1 MRRTHSLR
9 SILTIPFLFVI
20 VLVIALVGMISF
32 LSAQRAVSDL
42 VMPLM
47 EEISAHTKQQI
58 DRFFEVPS
66 HIIRMNATAIGKG
79 WIDDSDPDALKE
91 YFLSEIRLFPSVS
104 SIYFGNPQGGLVNA
118 GREGPEGDLYA
129 IMTDR
134 FQKGTFRKVG
144 LSEEGEEISL
154 IAVVPGFD
162 ATIRPWYQNAV
173 SAGELV
179 WNEPYLLAT
188 GQDLAIA
195 LSMPVHDDYKQLMG
209 VVSVDVFL
217 SHLNHFLSNTRLGAQ
232 GKSFLMDSSGF
243 LIATSSFEPII
254 SMNNPDIGS
263 MRIHALESISPQIR
277 GAAEIVLS
285 SLQEGR
291 DILELEG
298 SVVRTNGENHY
309 LRAHG
314 IPHVDDARWFL
325 VTTIPESLF
334 MGQIYQNNRS
344 TLIFSLMALFF
355 AAGVGFILSK
365 AVTRPISALEQSAS
379 ELANGKIPKPAIHSN
394 IREIRHLNRS
404 FYHMSQTLQNTI
416 HSLNRQVELHREAE
430 QALIEKNTE
439 IQASQEELQAMKE
452 QLEATNEELLSSMEQ
467 LEANNQ
473 ILSESEKILQAREN
487 ELIENK
493 TRALNQ
499 RSAVVKLFLD
509 PSIASGNMEATAKM
523 LTEVLS
529 SSMQVERASVW
540 LIDEEKRE
548 LQCVD
553 LFQKAKSKHLSG
565 AILPMDMFPS
575 YFQALYR
582 DSRINAEEAQQ
593 DQRTYELAE
602 KYLIPT
608 GITSLLDASIT
619 SEGKIVGVVSLE
631 HIGPK
636 RKWHPDEE
644 SFITTA
650 ATIVSQVLAIRE
662 RRKLDEEN
670 ALFVSIFESS
680 SDLIALMDAD
690 FSLVYMNQQGK
701 NLIGWDE
708 EETVQ
713 GKGIRELYPDRISPS
728 IFETALPTAFAHGVW
743 SGESIL
749 IHKTGREIPVN
760 QVIMCHKDENGV
772 AQYYSTIISDTSDLV
787 TYKEQAEF
795 SSGHDSLTSL
805 FNRSY
810 FEKELNHWENKG
822 VSPFTILSADV
833 DGLKLIN
840 ESFGHEQGNE
850 VLKACAQILKESL
863 RETDIIARVGGDEF
877 AVLLP
882 NTEEDTAKLI
892 QKRIEST
899 TETFNHS
906 HPNLPISISIGMA
919 HAQEPDRS
927 LEELFQESENA
938 MMRQKLHK
946 GTSVRSH
953 IIETLMTALGERDF
967 ITQGH
972 AIRLS
977 ELCERLAIRIGL
989 SQSQIDTLKLLAQ
1002 VHDLGKVGI
1011 PDQIL
1016 FKEGPLTKEEW
1027 EIMRLHPEKGFR
1039 IASASPDLSGIADF
1053 ILKHHEKWDG
1063 TGYPLGLARE
1073 AIPLECRIL
1082 AIADAF
1088 DAMTSDRPYR
1098 QALSK
1103 EVAIKEIKRSSGS
1116 QFDPNLVE
1124 VFLELMKE
1132 DPH

>member
-1 MRRTHSLR
+1 MSQTHSLR
-9 SILTIPFLFVI
+9 AILTIPFLFVI
-20 VLVIALVGMISF
+20 VLVIALVGIISF
-32 LSAQRAVSDL
+32 LNAQRAISDL
-42 VMPLM
+42 IQPLL
-47 EEISAHTKQQI
+47 EEITAHTEHQI
-58 DRFFEVPS
+58 TRFFEVPS
-66 HIIRMNATAIGKG
+66 HIIQRNAAAIYKG
-79 WIDDSDPDALKE
+79 WIDGSDPDALKE
-91 YFLSEIRLFPSVS
+91 YFISEIRLFPSVT

-118 GREGPEGDLYA
+118 GREGPDGDLYA

-134 FQKGTFRKVG
+134 FQKGTFRKFA
-144 LSEEGEEISL
+144 LSEEGEETSL
-154 IAVVPGFD
+154 IAVVPDFD

-173 SAGELV
+173 SARELV
-179 WNEPYLLAT
+179 WNEPYFLAT

-195 LSMPVHDDYKQLMG
+195 LSMPVYDDHKQLMG

-217 SHLNHFLSNTRLGAQ
+217 SHLDHFLSNTRLGAQ
-232 GKSFLMDSSGF
+232 GKSFLMDSSGS
-243 LIATSSFEPII
+243 LIATSIFEPII
-254 SMNNPDIGS
+254 SRENPNNGPQ
-263 MRIHALESISPQIR
+263 RILAWESSSPQIR
-277 GAAEIVLS
+277 SAAETVFSFI
-285 SLQEGR
+285 QEGR
-291 DILELEG
+291 DTHDLKG
-298 SVVRTNGENHY
+298 SVFQIDQESHY
-309 LRAHG
+309 LQV
-314 IPHVDDARWFL
+314 HVIRHADDARWFL
-325 VTTIPESLF
+325 VTTISESLF
-334 MGQIYQNNRS
+334 MDQIYQNNRS
-344 TLIFSLMALFF
+344 TLVFTLMALFF
-355 AAGVGFILSK
+355 AGVVGFFLSR
-365 AVTRPISALEQSAS
+365 AVARPISALEQSAS
-379 ELANGKIPKPAIHSN
+379 ELANGKAPKPAIHSN
-394 IREIRHLNRS
+394 IREIQNLNRS
-404 FYHMSQTLQNTI
+404 FYHMSQTLQSTI
-416 HSLNRQVELHREAE
+416 HSLKRRDEMHREAE
-430 QALIEKNTE
+430 QVLIEKNEE
-439 IQASQEELQAMKE
+439 IHASHEELQAMKE

-473 ILSESEKILQAREN
+473 VLAESEKVLQAREK

-493 TRALNQ
+493 TRAFNQ
-499 RSAVVKLFLD
+499 RAAVVKLFLD
-509 PSIASGNMEATAKM
+509 PSIASGNLEAATKI

-529 SSMQVERASVW
+529 TSVQVERASVW
-540 LIDEEKRE
+540 LINEEKRE
-548 LQCVD
+548 LQCID
-553 LFQKAKSKHLSG
+553 LFQQTKSKHLSG
-565 AILPMDMFPS
+565 SILPMEMFPS
-575 YFQALYR
+575 YFQALYH
-582 DSRINAEEAQQ
+582 DSRIYAEDAQQ

-602 KYLIPT
+602 KYLIPA

-619 SEGKIVGVVSLE
+619 SGGKIVGVVSLE

-644 SFITTA
+644 AFITTA
-650 ATIVSQVLAIRE
+650 ATIVSQVLAIQE

-680 SDLIALMDAD
+680 SDLIALLDAD

-701 NLIGWDE
+701 NLIGWDDQD
-708 EETVQ
+708 VQ
-713 GKGIRELYPDRISPS
+713 GMGIRELYPDRISPS
-728 IFETALPTAFAHGVW
+728 IFETALPTAFANGIW
-743 SGESIL
+743 SGESML
-749 IHKTGREIPVN
+749 IHEAGREIPVN
-760 QVIMCHKDENGV
+760 QVIMCHKNENGV
-772 AQYYSTIISDTSDLV
+772 AQYYSTIITDTSDLV

-795 SSGHDSLTSL
+795 SSGHDSLTGL
-805 FNRSY
+805 FNRS
-810 FEKELNHWENKG
+810 FFDKELNHRETKG
-822 VSPFTILSADV
+822 GAPITILSADV
-833 DGLKLIN
+833 DGLRLIN

-850 VLKACAQILKESL
+850 VLKASAQILKESL

-877 AVLLP
+877 AILLP
-882 NTEEDTAKLI
+882 NTEEETAKLI

-899 TETFNHS
+899 TESFNRS

-919 HAQEPDRS
+919 HAQETDHS

-977 ELCERLAIRIGL
+977 ELCERLAGRIEL

-1016 FKEGPLTKEEW
+1016 FKKGPLTKEEW
-1027 EIMRLHPEKGFR
+1027 EIMRLHPEKGYR

-1063 TGYPLGLARE
+1063 TGYPLGLAGE

-1098 QALSK
+1098 DALSA

-1116 QFDPNLVE
+1116 QFDPDLVE

-1132 DPH
+1132 NPL